1 MKYPRVLV
9 IGGSGF
15 IGSQLVA
22 KLATSGRSVLVPSR
36 HRERARH
43 LIVLPTVEVMQ
54 ADVYQ
59 TGQLKAL
66 AARVDAVVNL
76 VGVLHGKPGV
86 PYGKEFANA
95 HVELTRRIADACIG
109 SHAKRLIHVSALGV
123 REGREHS
130 MPSMYLR
137 SKAAGEQVLRQRN
150 GLELTILRPSVVFGP
165 GDRFLNLF
173 ARLLHWLPVL
183 PLARADSKLQPVY
196 CDDVAQAIVNALD
209 NQATVG
215 KTYELVGP
223 DVYSLRELVT
233 MTGQWSGHRRPVIA
247 LPDALGRLQ
256 ALMLEF
262 APGRTLMSRD
272 NFDSL
277 KANSIAA
284 TPAGP
289 GLKELG
295 ITATPLS
302 AVAPSY
308 LGPALDPMSVVRAR
322 ALR

>member
-15 IGSQLVA
+15 IGSLVVA
-22 KLATSGRSVLVPSR
+22 KLAAGGRAAIVPSR
-36 HRERARH
+36 RRERARH
-43 LIVLPTVEVMQ
+43 LIVLPTVEVVQ
-54 ADVYQ
+54 ADVHQ

-76 VGVLHGKPGV
+76 VGILHGSTGV
-86 PYGKEFANA
+86 PYGKEFATA
-95 HVELTRRIADACIG
+95 HVELTRRIADACTG
-109 SHAKRLIHVSALGV
+109 SSAKRLIHVSALGV

-137 SKAAGEQVLRQRN
+137 SKAAGEQVLRSRN
-150 GLELTILRPSVVFGP
+150 GLDLTIMRPSVAFGP

-173 ARLLHWLPVL
+173 ARLSAVLPVI
-183 PLARADSKLQPVY
+183 PLARADSKLQPVAAQ
-196 CDDVAQAIVNALD
+196 DIAQAIVNALD
-209 NQATVG
+209 NPATIG

-223 DVYSLRELVT
+223 EVFTMRQLVT
-233 MTGQWSGHRRPVIA
+233 MASEWAGHRRPVLA

-256 ALMLEF
+256 ATLLEF
-262 APGRTLMSRD
+262 APGPTLMSRD

-277 KANSIAA
+277 KVNNIAG
-284 TPAGP
+284 TPPAP

-295 ITATPLS
+295 IHPTPLS
-302 AVAPSY
+302 ALAPGY
-308 LGPALDPMSVVRAR
+308 LGQHLDQMSVLRAR